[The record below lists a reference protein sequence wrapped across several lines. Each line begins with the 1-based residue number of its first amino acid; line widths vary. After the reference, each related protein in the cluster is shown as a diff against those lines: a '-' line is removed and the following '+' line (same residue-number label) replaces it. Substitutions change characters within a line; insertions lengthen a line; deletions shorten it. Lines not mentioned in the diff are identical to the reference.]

1 MLLKAVQ
8 ECTLEAVTLIAQ
20 GKLSRASDLLVCL
33 IRSLQERE
41 LELQLNPPLRPT
53 HQTLQVQDLV
63 FLPVSKEC
71 RVSAPEWD
79 EEIFDLP
86 FAFFSPLGVD
96 LTDQVVTES
105 IATALSGVCLFM
117 LGLCYHRHAQ
127 DNQQHKQTCSGKT
140 LRTACTFYQHAW
152 HSLQKAFRL
161 EEGALQSTSFLLM
174 AIATNMIHSTASVG
188 EIEAAN
194 AWIAT
199 LKESTQRL
207 WLKEDNLTLQ
217 LHNYFLIAST
227 VNTGFVAA
235 GAA

>member
-79 EEIFDLP
+79 EEIFGPP
-86 FAFFSPLGVD
+86 FAFFSPLQGAVKGV
-96 LTDQVVTES
+96 LGECFVEQ
-105 IATALSGVCLFM
+105 LS
-117 LGLCYHRHAQ
+117 HP
-127 DNQQHKQTCSGKT
+127 S
-140 LRTACTFYQHAW
+140 
-152 HSLQKAFRL
+152 
-161 EEGALQSTSFLLM
+161 
-174 AIATNMIHSTASVG
+174 
-188 EIEAAN
+188 
-194 AWIAT
+194 
-199 LKESTQRL
+199 
-207 WLKEDNLTLQ
+207 
-217 LHNYFLIAST
+217 FLIAST